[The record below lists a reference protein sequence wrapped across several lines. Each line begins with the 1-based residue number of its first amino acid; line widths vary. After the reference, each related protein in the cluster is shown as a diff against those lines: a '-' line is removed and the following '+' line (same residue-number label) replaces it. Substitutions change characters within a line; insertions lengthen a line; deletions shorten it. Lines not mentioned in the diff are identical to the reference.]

1 MLKPVAKRRSYH
13 QHCGLA
19 RALDVVGERWTLL
32 IIRDLL
38 LGPRR
43 YTDFLR
49 SLDGIT
55 TNLLAE
61 RLGHL
66 VTEGLIEQAE
76 LAPPGRAQVYRLTSA
91 GAELEPA
98 VMELA
103 RWGWR
108 YLARPR
114 RGDRFDPGWALLSMK
129 RRYFG
134 GLDRQVGFEVEGR
147 AFWVSLGERM
157 DVVEGALP
165 PTEAV
170 AALHPEAFKMLFFG
184 AATVQALEQEG
195 ELQIRGDRQA
205 ILEVAHALR
214 PPSRL

>member
-1 MLKPVAKRRSYH
+1 MLNCVAKRRSYH

-43 YTDFLR
+43 YTDLLR

-66 VTEGLIEQAE
+66 VAEGLVEQAE
-76 LAPPGRAQVYRLTSA
+76 LAPPGRAQVYRLTAA
-91 GAELEPA
+91 GAELEPV
-98 VMELA
+98 VMELT

-108 YLARPR
+108 YMARPR

-129 RRYFG
+129 RRYAG
-134 GLDRQVGFEVEGR
+134 GLERQVGLEVEGR
-147 AFWVSLGERM
+147 AFWVSLEDEM
-157 DVVEGALP
+157 SVVEGSLP

-170 AALHPEAFKMLFFG
+170 ASLGTEAFKMLFFG
-184 AATVQALEQEG
+184 AATVPALEQAG
-195 ELQIRGDRQA
+195 ELVVRGDRQA

-214 PPSRL
+214 PPSRQ